1 MKTNTGVA
9 WASCVVMV
17 IVYVIYEGFNKRLF
31 GFNQI
36 GIMINSH
43 GIAKVKSVVLT
54 FRP

>member
-43 GIAKVKSVVLT
+43 GIAKVKSVVLI